1 MTTTGT
7 RSSGE
12 GRGIA
17 SLRDVEA
24 IEARGAPALAP
35 STYEALRR
43 GAEVDPDAPAL
54 SFFPTVEGHR
64 DPESWSYRALVARI
78 TQTANL
84 FHRLGARKDTV
95 IALALPNL
103 PETHFAIWGAE
114 AAGIVLP
121 LNPLLESAALGA
133 LLEASGAE
141 ILVTLAPHRGT
152 DLWTRLQPALAPHTS
167 LEHVVL
173 VTMPG
178 GGAPPPLPDSLP
190 GHVAVH
196 HFGAAIE
203 GEDPSVLASGRVFS
217 PSDTSSWF
225 ATGGTTGLPKLATR
239 THGNEVANAWSI
251 SQVIGEGIG
260 PRKVLLCGLPMFHV
274 NAVLV
279 TGLVPFSLGA
289 HVVLAT
295 PEGYRAPGLVSR
307 FWEIVE
313 HHRVNLFSGVPTL
326 YALLLQT
333 PIGSHDL
340 STLDYGLCGAAPMPT
355 EVFRAFEERT
365 GIEILEG
372 YGLTEA
378 ACVSSINPP
387 RGERRVGSIG
397 LRVPGQQLKAVL
409 IDEGGTFVR
418 DCAVGEVGIIVV
430 SGPNVFAGYHD
441 PAQNEGL
448 WVDCGD
454 GRRWLN
460 TGDLGRRDAEGYFW
474 LTGRKKELIIRG
486 GHNIDPVAIEEPLHR
501 YPGVEIAVAVG
512 RPDVRAG
519 ELPVAYVKPRPGAV
533 LREADILDFLGRE
546 IGERAALPRRVHV
559 VNEMPLTAVG
569 KIFKPE
575 LRRREAKDALETALR
590 EAGVSFRTLDIT
602 HDRSRGMVAVL
613 ELEGGVSPVP
623 AREVLGRFALPFK
636 MR

>member
-1 MTTTGT
+1 MKTSGTGT
-7 RSSGE
+7 TSGA
-12 GRGIA
+12 RGIA

-24 IEARGAPALAP
+24 IEAHDAPVLPP

-43 GAEVDPDAPAL
+43 GAAIDPDAPAL
-54 SFFPTVEGHR
+54 SFFPTVDRHR
-64 DPESWSYRALVARI
+64 DPESWNYRALLARI

-84 FHRLGARKDTV
+84 FHRLGATKDTV

-121 LNPLLESAALGA
+121 LNPLLEAVALGA

-141 ILVTLAPHRGT
+141 ILVTLAPHPGT
-152 DLWTRLQPALAPHTS
+152 ELWARLQPALARQTS
-167 LEHVVL
+167 LKHVVL

-178 GGAPPPLPDSLP
+178 GGAPPPLPASLP
-190 GHVAVH
+190 GRITVH

-203 GEDPSVLASGRVFS
+203 GEDPSALASGRVFS
-217 PSDTSSWF
+217 PAETSSWF
-225 ATGGTTGLPKLATR
+225 ATGGTTGLPKLAMR
-239 THGNEVANAWSI
+239 THGNEVANAWSV
-251 SQVIGEGIG
+251 SQVVGDGIG
-260 PRKVLLCGLPMFHV
+260 PGKVMLCGLPMFHV

-279 TGLVPFSLGA
+279 TGLMPFSRGA

-307 FWEIVE
+307 FWEVVE

-326 YALLLQT
+326 YAMLLQT

-340 STLDYGLCGAAPMPT
+340 TTLDYGLCGAAPMPT

-365 GIEILEG
+365 GIAILEG

-397 LRVPGQQLKAVL
+397 LRVPGQQMKSVL
-409 IDEGGTFVR
+409 VDQRGIFVR
-418 DCAVGEVGIIVV
+418 DCGVGEVGTIVV

-460 TGDLGRRDAEGYFW
+460 TGDLGRRDGEGYFW

-512 RPDVRAG
+512 RPDVHAG
-519 ELPVAYVKPRPGAV
+519 ELPVAYVKPKPGAV
-533 LREADILDFLGRE
+533 VREAEILDFLARE

-575 LRRREAKDALETALR
+575 LRRRETKDALEIALR
-590 EAGVSFRTLDIT
+590 EAGVSFRMLDIT
-602 HDRSRGMVAVL
+602 HHRSRGMVVVL
-613 ELEGGVSPVP
+613 ELEGAASS
-623 AREVLGRFALPFK
+623 ARAHEVLGRFALPFTI
-636 MR
+636 R

>member
-1 MTTTGT
+1 M
-7 RSSGE
+7 
-12 GRGIA
+12 
-17 SLRDVEA
+17 
-24 IEARGAPALAP
+24 
-35 STYEALRR
+35 
-43 GAEVDPDAPAL
+43 
-54 SFFPTVEGHR
+54 
-64 DPESWSYRALVARI
+64 
-78 TQTANL
+78 
-84 FHRLGARKDTV
+84 
-95 IALALPNL
+95 
-103 PETHFAIWGAE
+103 
-114 AAGIVLP
+114 AAVP
-121 LNPLLESAALGA
+121 L
-133 LLEASGAE
+133 
-141 ILVTLAPHRGT
+141 
-152 DLWTRLQPALAPHTS
+152 
-167 LEHVVL
+167 
-173 VTMPG
+173 
-178 GGAPPPLPDSLP
+178 PLPDSLP

-196 HFGAAIE
+196 HFGTAIE

-225 ATGGTTGLPKLATR
+225 ATGGTTGLPKLAMR
-239 THGNEVANAWSI
+239 THGNEVANAWSV

-260 PRKVLLCGLPMFHV
+260 PGKVLLCGLPMFHV

-279 TGLVPFSLGA
+279 TGLVPFSRGA

-295 PEGYRAPGLVSR
+295 PEGYRSRGLVSR
-307 FWEIVE
+307 FWEVVE
-313 HHRVNLFSGVPTL
+313 YHRVNLFSGVPTL
-326 YALLLQT
+326 YAMLLQT

-340 STLDYGLCGAAPMPT
+340 TTLDHGLCGAAPMPT

-397 LRVPGQQLKAVL
+397 LRVPGQQMKAVL
-409 IDEGGTFVR
+409 TDPQGTFVR
-418 DCAVGEVGIIVV
+418 ECAVDEVGTIVV

-486 GHNIDPVAIEEPLHR
+486 GHNIDPLAIEEPLHR

-533 LREADILDFLGRE
+533 VREADILDFLARE

-569 KIFKPE
+569 KLFRPE
-575 LRRREAKDALETALR
+575 LKRREAKDALETALR
-590 EAGVSFRTLDIT
+590 EAGVSFRTLDIA
-602 HDRSRGMVAVL
+602 HDRPAPWWRRSSSSRVAPRPDRPR
-613 ELEGGVSPVP
+613 GPP
-623 AREVLGRFALPFK
+623 ALRAAL
-636 MR
+636 RDR

>member
-1 MTTTGT
+1 MKTTGT
-7 RSSGE
+7 ETSSGA
-12 GRGIA
+12 RGIA

-24 IEARGAPALAP
+24 IEARGAPALPP

-43 GAEVDPDAPAL
+43 GAAIDPDAPAL
-54 SFFPTVEGHR
+54 SFFPTVDRHR
-64 DPESWSYRALVARI
+64 DPESWSHRALLARI

-84 FHRLGARKDTV
+84 FHRLGAKKDTV

-121 LNPLLESAALGA
+121 LNPLLEAAALGA
-133 LLEASGAE
+133 LLETSGAE
-141 ILVTLAPHRGT
+141 ILVTLAPHPST
-152 DLWTRLQPALAPHTS
+152 DLWNRLQPALAHHTS
-167 LEHVVL
+167 LKHVVL
-173 VTMPG
+173 VTVPG
-178 GGAPPPLPDSLP
+178 GGAPPPRPDSLP

-196 HFGAAIE
+196 HFGAAIA
-203 GEDPSVLASGRVFS
+203 GEEPSALASGRVFS
-217 PSDTSSWF
+217 PSDISSWF
-225 ATGGTTGLPKLATR
+225 ATGGTTGLPKLAMR
-239 THGNEVANAWSI
+239 THGNEVANAWSV
-251 SQVIGEGIG
+251 SQVIGDGIG
-260 PRKVLLCGLPMFHV
+260 PGKVLLCGLPMFHV

-289 HVVLAT
+289 HVVMAT

-307 FWEIVE
+307 FWEVVE

-326 YALLLQT
+326 YAMLLQT

-340 STLDYGLCGAAPMPT
+340 STLGYGLCGAAPMPT
-355 EVFRAFEERT
+355 EVFRAFEGRT

-397 LRVPGQQLKAVL
+397 LRVPGQEMKTVL
-409 IDEGGTFVR
+409 IDHRGSFVR
-418 DCAVGEVGIIVV
+418 DCAVGEVGTIVV
-430 SGPNVFAGYHD
+430 SGPNVFDGYHD
-441 PAQNEGL
+441 PAQNDGL

-460 TGDLGRRDAEGYFW
+460 TGDLGRSDAEGYFW

-486 GHNIDPVAIEEPLHR
+486 GHNVDPLAIEEPLHR

-512 RPDVRAG
+512 RPDVHAG

-533 LREADILDFLGRE
+533 VREADILDFLARE

-559 VNEMPLTAVG
+559 VKEMPLTAVG
-569 KIFKPE
+569 KLFKPE

-590 EAGVSFRTLDIT
+590 DAGVSFRRLDIT

-613 ELEGGVSPVP
+613 ELERGASSGP
-623 AREVLGRFALPFK
+623 ARDVLGRFALPFEI
-636 MR
+636 R

>member
-1 MTTTGT
+1 MKKTGT
-7 RSSGE
+7 GTSSGA
-12 GRGIA
+12 RGIA

-24 IEARGAPALAP
+24 IEARGAPALPP

-43 GAEVDPDAPAL
+43 GAAIDPDAPAL
-54 SFFPTVEGHR
+54 SFFATLDRHR
-64 DPESWSYRALVARI
+64 DPESWNYRALLARI

-84 FHRLGARKDTV
+84 FHRLGATKDTV

-103 PETHFAIWGAE
+103 PETHFTIWGAE

-121 LNPLLESAALGA
+121 LNSLLEAAALGA
-133 LLEASGAE
+133 LLEASGAK
-141 ILVTLAPHRGT
+141 ILVTLAPHPGT
-152 DLWTRLQPALAPHTS
+152 DLWTRLQPVLARHTS
-167 LEHVVL
+167 LKHVLL
-173 VTMPG
+173 VTIPG
-178 GGAPPPLPDSLP
+178 AGAPPPLPDSLP

-196 HFGAAIE
+196 HFGAAIA
-203 GEDPSVLASGRVFS
+203 GEDPSALASGRVFS
-217 PSDTSSWF
+217 PADASSWF
-225 ATGGTTGLPKLATR
+225 ATGGTTGLPKLAMR
-239 THGNEVANAWSI
+239 THGNEVANAWSV
-251 SQVIGEGIG
+251 SQVIGDGIG
-260 PRKVLLCGLPMFHV
+260 PGKVLLCGLPMCHV

-279 TGLVPFSLGA
+279 TGLVPFSRGA

-307 FWEIVE
+307 FWEVVE

-326 YALLLQT
+326 YAMLLQT
-333 PIGSHDL
+333 PVGSHDL
-340 STLDYGLCGAAPMPT
+340 KTLDYGLCGAAPMPT

-365 GIEILEG
+365 GIKILEG

-397 LRVPGQQLKAVL
+397 LRVPGEQMKSVL
-409 IDEGGTFVR
+409 IDQRGTFVR
-418 DCAVGEVGIIVV
+418 DCAVGEVGTMVV

-441 PAQNEGL
+441 PAQNGGL

-460 TGDLGRRDAEGYFW
+460 TGDLGRTDAEGYFW

-486 GHNIDPVAIEEPLHR
+486 GHNIDPIAIEEPLHR

-512 RPDVRAG
+512 RPDVRVG

-533 LREADILDFLGRE
+533 LREADLLDFLGRE

-575 LRRREAKDALETALR
+575 LKRREAKDALETALR

-613 ELEGGVSPVP
+613 ELEGAASSGP
-623 AREVLGRFALPFK
+623 AQEILGRFALPFTI
-636 MR
+636 R